1 MSLTECSNID
11 KAVFDWAYSM
21 ADPTAKNNYDTIGE
35 KLVQKP
41 DKNQGNGGL
50 WIIEDLEWKESDD
63 KKEMDNIS
71 VACILP
77 STELVPIF
85 RSMHY
90 CKLLSPFRALEWI
103 YVDSQYAFG
112 GYQPQEIAAPEP
124 VLFLE

>member
-50 WIIEDLEWKESDD
+50 WII
-63 KKEMDNIS
+63 
-71 VACILP
+71 
-77 STELVPIF
+77 
-85 RSMHY
+85 
-90 CKLLSPFRALEWI
+90 
-103 YVDSQYAFG
+103 
-112 GYQPQEIAAPEP
+112 
-124 VLFLE
+124 